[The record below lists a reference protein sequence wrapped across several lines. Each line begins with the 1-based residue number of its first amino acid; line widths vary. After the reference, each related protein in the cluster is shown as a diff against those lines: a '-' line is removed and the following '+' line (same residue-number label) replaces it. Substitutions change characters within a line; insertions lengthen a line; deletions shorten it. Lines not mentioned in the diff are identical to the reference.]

1 MDGRIYQSERHRDS
15 QLPRQRERKCSRWC
29 AECKLPPN
37 IQKVARRKLRQL
49 DAAEKPDDLRVPR
62 GNRFEELKGDRKG
75 TYSVRINDQWRITF
89 DWLDGAPANVCIDD
103 YHR

>member
-1 MDGRIYQSERHRDS
+1 MVASINRSDTVIRNFRDKESENVHAGVQSR
-15 QLPRQRERKCSRWC
+15 
-29 AECKLPPN
+29 KLPPN